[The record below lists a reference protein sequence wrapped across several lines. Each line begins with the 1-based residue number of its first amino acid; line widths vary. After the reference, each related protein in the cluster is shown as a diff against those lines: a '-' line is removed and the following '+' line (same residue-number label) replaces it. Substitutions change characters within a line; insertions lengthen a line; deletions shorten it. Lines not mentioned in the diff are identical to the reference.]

1 MNLIK
6 RLGLEVALDFFN
18 SYLLFPLAFFIIV
31 SIFHSHYALR
41 YKFLYIL
48 LTVAVLGVFLLL
60 EDTDKKKITS
70 NK

>member
-6 RLGLEVALDFFN
+6 RLGLEVAVDFFN
-18 SYLLFPLAFFIIV
+18 SYLLFPLAFFIVV

-41 YKFLYIL
+41 YKFMYIL
-48 LTVAVLGVFLLL
+48 LTVAVLGMFLLL

-70 NK
+70 KK

>member
-18 SYLLFPLAFFIIV
+18 SYLLFPLAFFIVV

-41 YKFLYIL
+41 YKFMYIL
-48 LTVAVLGVFLLL
+48 LTVAVLGMFLLL

-70 NK
+70 KK